1 MSEGPFPVG
10 IEEEDTPWVSVSDLM
25 SGLMIVFLCI
35 AVLFMRQ
42 QEKSIEQQRSVATT
56 YKQVQGDLSEALVQE
71 FDKAELERWGAEIA
85 GDGLVV
91 RFKDPSTM
99 FTEGDAA
106 LTEGFQKILQ
116 EFFPQLVHV
125 LSQPAFHDHIREV
138 RVEGHTSSEWIL
150 GRGKQL
156 SSDQIYLKNMELSQR
171 RAFSVLAF
179 VLSLNESATVPQKDL
194 QGWMRANGLSSSQ
207 LVLDSK
213 TRAEDPIRSRRVEF
227 RVVTDA
233 EDAMKEI
240 VAQIPGA
247 AR

>member
-10 IEEEDTPWVSVSDLM
+10 TEEEDTPWVSVSDLM

-35 AVLFMRQ
+35 AVLFMRE
-42 QEKSIEQQRSVATT
+42 QERSIEQQRKVATT

-71 FDKAELERWGAEIA
+71 FEKAELERWGAEIA
-85 GDGLVV
+85 GDGLVI

-106 LTEGFQKILQ
+106 LTDGFQKILQ
-116 EFFPQLVHV
+116 EFFPQLVSV

-138 RVEGHTSSEWIL
+138 RVEGHTSSVWNET
-150 GRGKQL
+150 GRQL
-156 SSDQIYLKNMELSQR
+156 SSDEIYLKNMELSQR

-194 QGWMRANGLSSSQ
+194 RGWMRANGLSSSQ
-207 LVLDSK
+207 LVLDSA
-213 TRAEDPIRSRRVEF
+213 THAEDQIRSRRVEF

-233 EDAMKEI
+233 EDAMKAI